1 MKQECGETLGDLG
14 PVYDLFTIA
23 GEFTLTETV
32 TQTCGFFVKQV
43 VRRVN
48 DRGPLPLRD
57 LHSTEET
64 KECGETLGDHEPV
77 YHLFT
82 VTSDFTLPK
91 AVIHVAC
98 T

>member
-64 KECGETLGDHEPV
+64 KSVERPWGIMSPFTTCLPLPV
-77 YHLFT
+77 ISPCQRL
-82 VTSDFTLPK
+82 
-91 AVIHVAC
+91 
-98 T
+98 